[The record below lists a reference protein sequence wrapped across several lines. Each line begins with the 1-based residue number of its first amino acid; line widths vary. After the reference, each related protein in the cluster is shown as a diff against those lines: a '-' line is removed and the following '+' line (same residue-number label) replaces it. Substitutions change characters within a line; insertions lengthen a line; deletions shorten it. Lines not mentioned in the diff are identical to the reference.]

1 MNFDLPHSYSIKAN
15 ALKDGIYKVSAKN
28 LPNIETGP
36 PKNFGGPGDIWSPE
50 DLFVATIADCFL
62 MTFKAVSSLSKLE
75 WISLDVDAEG
85 TLDKVDSKLQF
96 TDVILNVVLKIPS
109 DGNKERAIRILHK
122 AEKNCLVTNS
132 IRTKVHLSP
141 FVKFE

>member
-1 MNFDLPHSYSIKAN
+1 MNFNLPHSYNIKAN
-15 ALKDGIYKVSAKN
+15 ALKDGIYKVSAQN
-28 LPNIETGP
+28 LPDIETAP

-62 MTFKAVSSLSKLE
+62 MTFKAVSSLSKLD

-85 TLDKVDSKLQF
+85 ALDKVDSKLQF

-109 DGNKERAIRILHK
+109 DGNEERAIRLMQK
-122 AEKNCLVTNS
+122 AEQNCLVTNS
-132 IRTKVHLSP
+132 IKTKVTLTAKAI
-141 FVKFE
+141 F